1 MNGFREKCF
10 LSVGEKNARI
20 CCGAFLMVD
29 IGARVV
35 GGVGD
40 NGLYKTS
47 PRDKADPKVGQVVCL
62 ITCPAHNSL
71 KHNLSTCLSL
81 FLA

>member
-1 MNGFREKCF
+1 MDFEKNVSS
-10 LSVGEKNARI
+10 LWKKKNARI
-20 CCGAFLMVD
+20 CCGAFLVVD
-29 IGARVV
+29 IGARGV

-40 NGLYKTS
+40 DGLHKTS
-47 PRDKADPKVGQVVCL
+47 PRDKVDPKVGQVVCP

-71 KHNLSTCLSL
+71 KHNLSTCLIL

>member
-1 MNGFREKCF
+1 MDF
-10 LSVGEKNARI
+10 EKNASSLWKKKKRPHMLR
-20 CCGAFLMVD
+20 AFLVVD
-29 IGARVV
+29 IGAGVV

-40 NGLYKTS
+40 NGLHKTS

-81 FLA
+81 FPA